1 MDFEGHLFGFGGVEL
16 AAVFSS
22 SGLVKVSRISCAD
35 TGFCLEDT
43 TGPLPGPVLLLAEMM

>member
-1 MDFEGHLFGFGGVEL
+1 MDFEGRLFGFGGVEL

-22 SGLVKVSRISCAD
+22 SGLVKVSRFSCAD